1 MMVQVKFVV
10 ADLLLNEY
18 YFHDDCVSSGGKATN
33 KMSGYSAMYIH
44 WLWYNE
50 WLARTATLSNEEF
63 SQNKRENKTWH
74 TIIVY

>member
-1 MMVQVKFVV
+1 MQVRYQLMMVQVKFVV

-33 KMSGYSAMYIH
+33 KRSGYSAMYIH

-50 WLARTATLSNEEF
+50 
-63 SQNKRENKTWH
+63 
-74 TIIVY
+74 